1 MSPMF
6 GEERPSRLI
15 ILFAVAAVE
24 GGVVFDGAL
33 DGAAGLG
40 VVGNGAREAARRE
53 GLLHGD
59 NLKTRHHYSRLI
71 VNWQIM
77 SSAACQLIYQMK
89 PFP

>member
-1 MSPMF
+1 ML
-6 GEERPSRLI
+6 GEEFPCGFVV
-15 ILFAVAAVE
+15 LFSVAAVE

-71 VNWQIM
+71 VKWQIM